1 MQSSSALLN
10 KHIFKRAQRGLYAG
24 EMIRFG
30 DQVSEMG
37 NRTRRTWK
45 PNVQR
50 VTLWSETLQER
61 LSIRVTTKA
70 LGLIDKAGGLDS
82 YILEQRVPESFLA
95 EKLKKRIL
103 LKRIENELE
112 SSRNKQPD
120 PLIFKESFF
129 NPA

>member
-1 MQSSSALLN
+1 MQSSLALLN
-10 KHIFKRAQRGLYAG
+10 KHVFKRAQRGLYAG

-50 VTLWSETLQER
+50 VRLWSETLQER

-82 YILEQRVPESFLA
+82 YILEQRVPESLLA
-95 EKLKKRIL
+95 ESLKKRIL
-103 LKRIENELE
+103 LKRIENEVE
-112 SSRNKQPD
+112 SSKSNQPD
-120 PLIFKESFF
+120 LPVSRENLF